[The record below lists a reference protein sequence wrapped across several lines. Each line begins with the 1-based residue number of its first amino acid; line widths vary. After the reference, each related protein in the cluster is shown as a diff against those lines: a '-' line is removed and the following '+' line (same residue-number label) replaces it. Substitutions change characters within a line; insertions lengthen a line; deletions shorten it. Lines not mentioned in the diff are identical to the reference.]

1 MFGENDI
8 QQIPWSSNSL
18 VTSPHISVM
27 GFFICFLTMNL
38 SSKKDLRVFK
48 FGLRSSHNAFFFF
61 PKLTIHVTKER
72 EREQAHLESVIQQ
85 RVV

>member
-1 MFGENDI
+1 
-8 QQIPWSSNSL
+8 
-18 VTSPHISVM
+18 
-27 GFFICFLTMNL
+27 
-38 SSKKDLRVFK
+38 VFK